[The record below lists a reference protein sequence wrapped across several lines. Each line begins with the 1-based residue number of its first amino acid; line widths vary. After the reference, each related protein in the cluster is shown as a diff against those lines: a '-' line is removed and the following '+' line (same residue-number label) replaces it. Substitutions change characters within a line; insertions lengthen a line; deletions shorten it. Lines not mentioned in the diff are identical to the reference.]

1 MKKQINER
9 ELALAALLAVE
20 QGEKSHIALR
30 QILEKY
36 QYLDKRERA
45 FVTRVT
51 EGTLE
56 RRLELDYLIDKVSKV
71 KTAKM
76 KPVIRCIIR
85 SGAYQIKYMDNV
97 PDSAAC
103 NEAVKL
109 AVKKGFAPLK
119 GFVNGVLR
127 SFARSKDAIPY
138 PPKEHT
144 AEYLSVVYSMPRR
157 IVEMWL
163 ADYGKERTVRLLES
177 FYEERPTVI
186 RVNENQLTREE
197 LKSILREEG
206 VTAEEHPDVESA
218 LMISGYDYLGGL
230 ESFREGKFQVQDAAS
245 IRVAESAGIKPGDYV
260 IDVCA
265 APGGKA
271 LHAAQLLD
279 GTGFVE
285 ARDLTDHKVALIQEN
300 IDRMGFENI
309 RAFRY
314 DATVPDEKSREKA
327 DVVLADLPC
336 SGLGVLSKKTDL
348 KYRVTAESMQELARL
363 QRQILETVK
372 DYVKP
377 GGCLIYSTCTINKT
391 ENEENARWFAESFGD
406 FALEEER
413 QIFPARDTD
422 GFYIARFR
430 RNMKSRA

>member
-9 ELALAALLAVE
+9 ELVLAVLLAVE

-30 QILEKY
+30 QVLEKY

-45 FVTRVT
+45 FVTRVV

-56 RRLELDYLIDKVSKV
+56 RRLELDYLIDQVSKV
-71 KTAKM
+71 KVSKM
-76 KPVIRCIIR
+76 KSVIRCIIE

-109 AVKKGFAPLK
+109 AVRKGFASLK

-127 SFARSKDAIPY
+127 SFARRGAEIPY
-138 PPKEHT
+138 PPRENT
-144 AEYLSVVYSMPRR
+144 AEYLSVVYSMPRW

-163 ADYGKERTVRLLES
+163 ADYGRERTEELLAS

-186 RVNENQLTREE
+186 RVNENQLTKEE
-197 LKSILREEG
+197 LKNVLSEEG
-206 VTAEEHPDVESA
+206 VTVEEHPEVASA
-218 LMISGYDYLGGL
+218 LLISGYDYLGGL
-230 ESFREGKFQVQDAAS
+230 QSFREGKFQVQDAAS
-245 IRVAESAGIKPGDYV
+245 IRVAESAGIKRGDYV

-285 ARDLTDHKVALIQEN
+285 ARDLTDYKVALIQEN
-300 IDRMGFENI
+300 IQRMGFENI

-314 DATVPDEKSREKA
+314 DATVPDEKSRGKA
-327 DVVLADLPC
+327 DVLLADLPC

-348 KYRVTAESMQELARL
+348 KYRVTKESIRELVQL

-377 GGCLIYSTCTINKT
+377 GGCLVYSTCTVNRV
-391 ENEENARWFAESFGD
+391 ENEENARWFAEKFGE
-406 FALEEER
+406 FALVEET

-422 GFYIARFR
+422 GFYIARFER
-430 RNMKSRA
+430 KAI